1 MSIADRGGKIT
12 FHTRFIGSPILHCPY
27 LCLCLCLPR
36 ETSPPPSPWALPTL
50 VHPHNHSLASRVI
63 GCRLSLDSMRR
74 RSSDSTDQ
82 DDSDEPI
89 QPEPRLSEDDGRK
102 RSFTSAKFDLTR
114 QSDTLDRRKAERTR
128 PSIQLARNA
137 SSQQANTSGSF
148 EKLKP
153 AVNPIIENPT
163 IEKMVD
169 PSDHRRA
176 CVRNPWRCS
185 LLTWATTA
193 LSLLLFFSIVH
204 SMTTRQLDPKGCNN
218 CRMRP
223 AYAKL
228 SDFDTEHT
236 RFASKYSLYL
246 YREGGID
253 EDTMVS
259 VTSQVAYSRL
269 TRRRSRAF
277 LSCSSQATLGVTN
290 KYGL

>member
-1 MSIADRGGKIT
+1 
-12 FHTRFIGSPILHCPY
+12 
-27 LCLCLCLPR
+27 
-36 ETSPPPSPWALPTL
+36 
-50 VHPHNHSLASRVI
+50 
-63 GCRLSLDSMRR
+63 MRR
-74 RSSDSTDQ
+74 RSSDSTEQ

-137 SSQQANTSGSF
+137 AGQQANTSGVP
-148 EKLKP
+148 ERLKP
-153 AVNPIIENPT
+153 MVNPT
-163 IEKMVD
+163 IETLTTDKMID
-169 PSDHRRA
+169 PPDHRRVR
-176 CVRNPWRCS
+176 VRNLWRCS
-185 LLTWATTA
+185 LLTSATTA

-204 SMTTRQLDPKGCNN
+204 SMTTRQLDPKGCKN

-223 AYAKL
+223 AYVKL

-253 EDTMVS
+253 EDTRVS
-259 VTSQVAYSRL
+259 VTGQI
-269 TRRRSRAF
+269 
-277 LSCSSQATLGVTN
+277 G
-290 KYGL
+290 